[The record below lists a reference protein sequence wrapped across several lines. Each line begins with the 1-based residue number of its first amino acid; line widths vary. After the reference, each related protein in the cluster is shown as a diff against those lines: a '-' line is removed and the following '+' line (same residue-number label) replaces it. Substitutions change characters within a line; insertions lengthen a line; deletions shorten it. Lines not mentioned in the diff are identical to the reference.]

1 MADSVLADVSETEN
15 AIKEDRVT
23 VDANSGVEE
32 VIELFSSERM
42 VFFSD
47 AVIAIS
53 MTLLILPLL
62 DAVQTAKEAH
72 LSGYEFLKENVVTF
86 ASFLLSFFMT
96 IMYWR
101 THESLFHNVRRY
113 TEAIRIWNPFFLLFI
128 VTLPITT
135 SLDTEISDDG
145 SAVAPGVYVA
155 NLIIINLVLILMH
168 ILVRKDSRM
177 WDPKHIPPTSY
188 GLLILSINFLFLSVV
203 LVIVCVSSNPNL
215 LYLLF
220 LEIPTKPLVRYFDRR
235 GDLVHRF
242 GKMID
247 RYVGLGQ

>member
-1 MADSVLADVSETEN
+1 MLANVSETEN
-15 AIKEDRVT
+15 SVKEDIVN
-23 VDANSGVEE
+23 VDTSSGVEE

-62 DAVQTAKEAH
+62 DAVQTAKEAQ
-72 LSGYEFLKENVVTF
+72 LSGYEFLKQNVVIF

-101 THESLFHNVRRY
+101 THEALFHYVRRY
-113 TEAIRIWNPFFLLFI
+113 SEAIRMWNPFFLLFI

-135 SLDTEISDDG
+135 SLATEISEEG

-155 NLIIINLVLILMH
+155 NLIIINLLLMFMY

-177 WDPKHIPPTSY
+177 WDPNHIPPTSY
-188 GLLILSINFLFLSVV
+188 GLLNLSLNFLFLCVV
-203 LVIVCVSSNPNL
+203 LVIVCVCTNPNL

-220 LEIPTKPLVRYFDRR
+220 LELLIRPLVRYFHRH
-235 GDLVHRF
+235 GDVVHRF

-247 RYVGLGQ
+247 RCIGLGQ